1 MSRLADLW
9 AGRLPLSTAF
19 WSYAVFW
26 GFFIN
31 LAALAASLIAVMGA
45 SPQGNDGGGN
55 VGIYIAV
62 LAHVLPIPFNAAVF
76 VGVWRSAER
85 PENSLLISV
94 GAKLA
99 IAAWAVA
106 LFMAYLIIP

>member
-1 MSRLADLW
+1 MTRLADLW

-31 LAALAASLIAVMGA
+31 VAALAVSLVAVMAA
-45 SPQGNDGGGN
+45 SPSEEGARKLA
-55 VGIYIAV
+55 IYVAV
-62 LAHVLPIPFNAAVF
+62 LAHVLPMPFNAAVL

-94 GAKLA
+94 AAKLA
-99 IAAWAVA
+99 IAAWALA
-106 LFMAYLIIP
+106 LLIAYLIIP